1 MYKSRLR
8 SASKSPSRNEFNQ
21 NIFKSRDLS
30 MNSRS
35 NNSSDMSVD
44 NQKPISLIDKSK
56 LDEVEEIKGEDS
68 NEESE
73 KDNLKE
79 HIIDNDSEEC
89 DEEESEEDEDYSPS
103 ILHESK
109 LSQKEIKEIWQRN
122 YHADVS
128 ASDLISKNITGL
140 NTSTVYRHY
149 KSFREKGTSN
159 RKKGSG
165 RKTIL
170 NPDSKM
176 LILEQIKNDDTQT
189 PEEISKILKE
199 KKFKGSP
206 KSIIKFLKKEGF
218 ISKPPVESYELSEG
232 QKLARKKWWIDHKDY
247 DWENVIFTDE
257 IAFKTGK
264 KKTKRWMK
272 KGDKNITS
280 PRKYSKKVNCWGA
293 ICKGGKCSLK
303 LFTQNMDAEFYVK
316 ILKEKFNEMRSIGGK
331 NWELQFDND
340 PKHKSKL
347 AQEYLKKHKIAT
359 LEWPPYSPD
368 LNPIENT
375 RGLWLGN

>member
-8 SASKSPSRNEFNQ
+8 SASKSPSRNESNQ
-21 NIFKSRDLS
+21 NILKSRDLL

-79 HIIDNDSEEC
+79 HIIDNNSEEC
-89 DEEESEEDEDYSPS
+89 DEEESEEGEDYSPS

-149 KSFREKGTSN
+149 KSLREKGTSN

-206 KSIIKFLKKEGF
+206 KTIRKFLKKEGF
-218 ISKPPVESYELSEG
+218 ISKPPVEFNELSEG
-232 QKLARKKWWIDHKDY
+232 QKLAR
-247 DWENVIFTDE
+247 
-257 IAFKTGK
+257 
-264 KKTKRWMK
+264 
-272 KGDKNITS
+272 
-280 PRKYSKKVNCWGA
+280 
-293 ICKGGKCSLK
+293 
-303 LFTQNMDAEFYVK
+303 
-316 ILKEKFNEMRSIGGK
+316 
-331 NWELQFDND
+331 
-340 PKHKSKL
+340 
-347 AQEYLKKHKIAT
+347 
-359 LEWPPYSPD
+359 
-368 LNPIENT
+368 
-375 RGLWLGN
+375 